1 MGMRWKTFIF
11 AGLVF
16 AGHVPAQQTAAVYKV
31 AIEVSDYP
39 LVFVSVQV
47 NDRQVRA
54 LLDTGSSS
62 AVRQSSRL
70 ARELKL
76 ALVADTKASVQG
88 LDGRRL
94 AMERGKLDTLS
105 LGGMLDKNVGV
116 EVTGDRVE
124 SVSSQVGT
132 PFDLIL
138 GWGFLSR
145 YHFLLDY
152 RRGLLLFSEGPL
164 PPPGQGEAIPYS
176 IVNRLPVIPASIAGQ
191 DVKLLLDTSAPM
203 CNLDAAFAQA
213 TAGQILSRKLL
224 LGSKPVMVE
233 WRVKDLSVTRQAL
246 GTTGTLG
253 NNLLSRYAVH
263 VNIRERT
270 ITLD

>member
-1 MGMRWKTFIF
+1 M
-11 AGLVF
+11 
-16 AGHVPAQQTAAVYKV
+16 
-31 AIEVSDYP
+31 
-39 LVFVSVQV
+39 
-47 NDRQVRA
+47 
-54 LLDTGSSS
+54 
-62 AVRQSSRL
+62 
-70 ARELKL
+70 
-76 ALVADTKASVQG
+76 
-88 LDGRRL
+88 
-94 AMERGKLDTLS
+94 
-105 LGGMLDKNVGV
+105 
-116 EVTGDRVE
+116 
-124 SVSSQVGT
+124 
-132 PFDLIL
+132 
-138 GWGFLSR
+138 
-145 YHFLLDY
+145 
-152 RRGLLLFSEGPL
+152 
-164 PPPGQGEAIPYS
+164 
-176 IVNRLPVIPASIAGQ
+176 IPASIAGQ